1 MIAHRRIGEI
11 LVEQGLLEAKL
22 REALQIQQLMPGT
35 PLGVA
40 LVRIGA
46 VTEEDVAAALAMQLG
61 LRSVDLDHVR
71 VEPRVV
77 WLLDRATA
85 ERRSVLPYQRRADGT
100 VLLACTD
107 PRDAQGIR
115 EIEGRLGGKIEL
127 GVCTPAQLRL
137 AIERHYGL
145 ESVAERM
152 LRGVDPA
159 LRKMTITPTC
169 LELDAK
175 AIQDHLRAGKAHL
188 YVELVNLLLINAIE
202 RRASDIHIEP
212 QHDGIRVRL
221 RIDGVLREVLSL
233 PDWTQTSLISRFK
246 VLAQMDVSERRRP
259 QDGKA
264 SVRLGLK
271 NLDLRVA
278 TLPSQYGESMVIRLL
293 DPDILTQDFG
303 DLGWSPDLLRTW
315 YRLLTAPRGTLLVV
329 GPTGSGKSTTLYA
342 SIQRLNTEGTAI
354 VTVEDPIEYT
364 VPGITQVQVNEK
376 AGVTF
381 AKSVR
386 ALLRQDPNVVVI
398 GEIRDEETAQA
409 ALQAATTGHL
419 VLTTLHTDNAVAAL
433 TRLLDLDVPRYLLGS
448 ALTGIVSQRLVR
460 RVCPECAIPDRISP
474 EDWMRL
480 GLPPADLGERA
491 VRVGPGCPRCQYIGY
506 DGRIGIFEMLSFG
519 RTISQLVQEG
529 CTENE
534 LWDAAVEEG
543 LKTLLQDGIEKVIAG
558 VTTLE
563 EVARVVSIADYPR
576 EALRSALANLG
587 LNTLANAPEP
597 VVEAATTSLEAFDEI
612 AEIEEISQSALVELD
627 PVALE
632 PIDAPDLAPASLSR
646 PARPRS
652 RPVVLV
658 VDDAQEILQLVSM
671 ALEDDYEIHT
681 AEDGL
686 EAMSAVDRVRPD
698 LIVLDVMMPRMSGYE
713 VCQALSEKPET
724 KDIPVLMLSARGEK
738 AHVKKGFYA
747 GADDY
752 LPKPFDPEEL
762 LLRSRALLR
771 RSGWNF

>member
-1 MIAHRRIGEI
+1 MIGHRRIGEI
-11 LVEQGLLEAKL
+11 LVEQGLIEAKL

-46 VTEEDVAAALAMQLG
+46 VSEDDVAAALAMQLG
-61 LRSVDLDHVR
+61 LRKVDLGSVR

-77 WLLDRATA
+77 WLLDRNTA
-85 ERRSVLPYQRRADGT
+85 ERRSALAYQRRPDGT
-100 VLLACTD
+100 VLVACTD
-107 PRDAQGIR
+107 PRDERGLR
-115 EIEGRLGGKIEL
+115 ELEGRLGRKIEL
-127 GVCTPAQLRL
+127 GICTPAQLRL

-152 LRGVDPA
+152 LRGVDPE
-159 LRKMTITPTC
+159 LRKMTVTPTC

-175 AIQDHLRAGKAHL
+175 AIQEHLRAGKAHL

-221 RIDGVLREVLSL
+221 RIDGVLREVLHL
-233 PDWTQTSLISRFK
+233 PDWTQTSLVGRFK
-246 VLAQMDVSERRRP
+246 VLAQMDVAERRRP

-264 SVRLGLK
+264 SVRLGVK

-278 TLPSQYGESMVIRLL
+278 TLPSQYGESLVVRVL
-293 DPDILTQDFG
+293 DPDILNQDFG

-342 SIQRLNTEGTAI
+342 SIQRLNTEGTSI

-364 VPGITQVQVNEK
+364 LPGITQVQVNEK

-381 AKSVR
+381 AKSIR

-398 GEIRDEETAQA
+398 GEIRDEETARA

-480 GLPPADLGERA
+480 GLPAADLGEKA

-506 DGRIGIFEMLSFG
+506 DGRIGVFEMLSFG
-519 RTISQLVQEG
+519 RDISRLVQDG
-529 CTENE
+529 GTETE
-534 LWDAAVEEG
+534 LWDAAVQEG

-563 EVARVVSIADYPR
+563 ELARVVSPADYPQA
-576 EALRSALANLG
+576 ALRSALANLG
-587 LNTLANAPEP
+587 LQAAPTPVEP
-597 VVEAATTSLEAFDEI
+597 ETIQEI
-612 AEIEEISQSALVELD
+612 EEIEEISQSALEELG
-627 PVALE
+627 PEALE
-632 PIDAPDLAPASLSR
+632 PIDAPAPAPSSPPR
-646 PARPRS
+646 PAPRRARPL
-652 RPVVLV
+652 VLV

-671 ALEDDYEIHT
+671 ALEDDYDIHT

-686 EAMSAVDRVRPD
+686 EAMAAVDRLRPD
-698 LIVLDVMMPRMSGYE
+698 LMVLDVMMPRMSGYE

-724 KDIPVLMLSARGEK
+724 REIPILMLSARGEK

-762 LLRSRALLR
+762 LLRTRALLR
-771 RSGWNF
+771 RSGWEF